1 MSAVIEAIACGKHYP
16 LPLVYLLSVT
26 ILVYGFFNNWS
37 YDDPDISYR
46 YADNLINARGFS
58 TTHPNGS

>member
-26 ILVYGFFNNWS
+26 ILVYGFFNN
-37 YDDPDISYR
+37 DIGGD
-46 YADNLINARGFS
+46 AVKNAMTLRQLLGA
-58 TTHPNGS
+58 